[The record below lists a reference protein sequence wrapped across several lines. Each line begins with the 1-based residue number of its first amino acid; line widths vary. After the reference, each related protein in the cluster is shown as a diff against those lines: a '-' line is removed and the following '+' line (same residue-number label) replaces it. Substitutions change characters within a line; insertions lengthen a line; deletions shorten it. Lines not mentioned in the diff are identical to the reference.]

1 MHFTAAHFVLWG
13 RLLIFSLFVFFIYD
27 LDHNVELVCAVL
39 NSNYIILCHHA
50 KYTVYY
56 TVHSDQFIII
66 IFIILFRRD
75 ALNWSKVTKQILY
88 F

>member
-39 NSNYIILCHHA
+39 NSNYIILCHIA

-56 TVHSDQFIII
+56 TVHSGQFIII
-66 IFIILFRRD
+66 ILNKLFY
-75 ALNWSKVTKQILY
+75 LEGMH
-88 F
+88 